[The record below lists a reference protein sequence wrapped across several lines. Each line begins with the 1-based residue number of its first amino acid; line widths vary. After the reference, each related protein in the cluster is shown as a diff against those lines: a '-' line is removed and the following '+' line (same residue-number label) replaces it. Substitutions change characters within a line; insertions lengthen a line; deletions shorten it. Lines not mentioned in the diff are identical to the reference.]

1 MNDSTPYLLRR
12 GPTLPIYDRPLGVVH
27 VPLFANPG
35 FVLLDIE
42 DYETLSKRKDLKL
55 SPLNLGRHHGAP
67 AVRARYRELDPDG
80 SVVTQPMVDLLM
92 RPGNSYRVAQVDG
105 DPLNLR
111 RSNLRM
117 ERVERVAEVVA

>member
-12 GPTLPIYDRPLGVVH
+12 GPALPIYDRPLGVVH

-35 FVLLDIE
+35 FALMDIE
-42 DYETLSKRKDLKL
+42 DFETLSKREDLKL

-67 AVRARYRELDPDG
+67 AVRARYRELDPD
-80 SVVTQPMVDLLM
+80 SRVVTQPMTDLLM
-92 RPGNSYRVAQVDG
+92 RPGNSYRVVLVDG

-111 RSNLRM
+111 RSNLRL
-117 ERVERVAEVVA
+117 ERVERAAEVAA